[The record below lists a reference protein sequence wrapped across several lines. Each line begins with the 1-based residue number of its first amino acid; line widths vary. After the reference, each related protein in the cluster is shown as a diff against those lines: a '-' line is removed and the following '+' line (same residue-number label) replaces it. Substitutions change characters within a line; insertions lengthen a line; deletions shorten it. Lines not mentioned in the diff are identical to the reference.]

1 MGATHDPV
9 RLAAFD
15 QFPYSHHLESG
26 VVLVKRVGGGGVG
39 GDDADADADADG
51 DGAALGEK
59 RKAAEEG
66 DEAEKRAKT
75 A

>member
-1 MGATHDPV
+1 MVTLSSMPDRMSIQAM
-9 RLAAFD
+9 
-15 QFPYSHHLESG
+15 
-26 VVLVKRVGGGGVG
+26 LVKRVGGGGVG